1 MNTAQKLLEMAFVH
15 LSEKGGFITD
25 ALYHCADG
33 FCKDEPLS
41 DAFVRLAKATKQL
54 TCDKRMTFCD
64 YEDDERPLGPL
75 FKMAIELEPEN
86 A

>member
-1 MNTAQKLLEMAFVH
+1 MNTAQKLLEKAFVH
-15 LSEKGGFITD
+15 IAENGGFITE
-25 ALYHCADG
+25 ALYHCAEG

-41 DAFVRLAKATKQL
+41 DAFVRLTKAVKQL

-64 YEDDERPLGPL
+64 YEEEERPLRPL
-75 FKMAIELEPEN
+75 FKMAIELETSN